1 MVQNKNK
8 IIIYLLVGV
17 ICALGFILYNRLTKE
32 EVKPETKVE
41 EKNKVQQ
48 VTQVLQTNVGTFIID
63 KDGSVYY
70 HITVDKYVGA
80 KVELN
85 DSSIGTYGNYEVSD
99 YITGLDSDSD
109 TNEVIEDHKF
119 DGYKLNLENINSAY
133 EIQIG
138 NGGSSEVIYFLSND
152 GIVNELKFDS
162 NGKTVDIKLSK
173 DTSSYPNIVSVLQ
186 SSGFDAFEI
195 ILVDKDGNKYTV
207 TNK

>member
-1 MVQNKNK
+1 MQNKNK
-8 IIIYLLVGV
+8 IIIYFLVGV
-17 ICALGFILYNRLTKE
+17 ICAMGFILYSRLTRDE
-32 EVKPETKVE
+32 SKPETKVE
-41 EKNKVQQ
+41 EKKEIKQ

-70 HITVDKYVGA
+70 RITVDKYVGA

-99 YITGLDSDSD
+99 YVTGLDSDRD

-138 NGGSSEVIYFLSND
+138 NGGSSEVIYFLSKD
-152 GIVNELKFDS
+152 GKVNELKFDS
-162 NGKTVDIKLSK
+162 DGKELSIKLSK
-173 DTSSYPNIVSVLQ
+173 DTSTYSNIVSVLQ
-186 SSGFDAFEI
+186 SSGFGAFEI
-195 ILVDKDGNKYTV
+195 ILVDKDGNKYIV

>member
-1 MVQNKNK
+1 MQNKNK
-8 IIIYLLVGV
+8 IIIYFLVGV
-17 ICALGFILYNRLTKE
+17 ICAMGFILYSRLTRDE
-32 EVKPETKVE
+32 SKPETKVE
-41 EKNKVQQ
+41 EKKEIKQ

-70 HITVDKYVGA
+70 RITVDKYVGA

-152 GIVNELKFDS
+152 GKVNELKFDS

-186 SSGFDAFEI
+186 S
-195 ILVDKDGNKYTV
+195 
-207 TNK
+207 

>member
-1 MVQNKNK
+1 MQNKNK
-8 IIIYLLVGV
+8 IIIYFLVGV
-17 ICALGFILYNRLTKE
+17 ICAMGFILYSRLTRDE
-32 EVKPETKVE
+32 SKPETKVE
-41 EKNKVQQ
+41 EKKEIKQ
-48 VTQVLQTNVGTFIID
+48 VTQVLQTKVGTFIID

-70 HITVDKYVGA
+70 RITVDKYVGA

-99 YITGLDSDSD
+99 YVTGLDSDRD

-138 NGGSSEVIYFLSND
+138 NGGSSEVIYFLSKD
-152 GIVNELKFDS
+152 GKVNELKFDS
-162 NGKTVDIKLSK
+162 DGKEVSIKLSK
-173 DTSSYPNIVSVLQ
+173 DTSTYPNIVSVLQ

-195 ILVDKDGNKYTV
+195 ILVDKDGNKYIV